1 MDKTRDIVYPYT
13 ITKIMSLTRGEVSPM
28 GTVRKI
34 KDAMLNNEKLAG
46 MLVRSGRHTVLLDLD
61 GDRVPDIGLF
71 DLDRDGDTDA
81 VAVDLTGN
89 GEFNFYL
96 IDQDG
101 NGIPDEILFYRD
113 GDEAPLRSMFGPEV
127 EAEMT
132 QKVSQIHELIRVEDM
147 SAEKILDAL
156 DALEMYIV
164 EEYAALEE
172 QGIDTEG

>member
-1 MDKTRDIVYPYT
+1 
-13 ITKIMSLTRGEVSPM
+13 M
-28 GTVRKI
+28 GTVRKL
-34 KDAMLNNEKLAG
+34 KDAMMANEKLAR

-71 DLDRDGDTDA
+71 DLNRDGDTDA

-96 IDQDG
+96 IDHDG
-101 NGIPDEILFYRD
+101 NGIPDEISFFRD
-113 GDEAPLRSMFGPEV
+113 GNEEPVKTMFGPEV
-127 EAEMT
+127 EAELE
-132 QKVSQIHELIRVEDM
+132 QKVAQIHELIRAEAM
-147 SAEKILDAL
+147 SAELILDAL

-172 QGIDTEG
+172 QGIKAEE